1 MRGQKSLPL
10 QIINNLFVNLALR
23 NNLLLAPSLVGPLKS
38 QCNTARSWY
47 HEELEEEGKCS
58 ASSSH
63 ILHGIFKLDLREMSL
78 SVHAIA
84 LNLFMVVIAIP

>member
-1 MRGQKSLPL
+1 M
-10 QIINNLFVNLALR
+10 IFFANLAPP
-23 NNLLLAPSLVGPLKS
+23 NNLLLAPSLVGPMKS
-38 QCNTARSWY
+38 QCNTARSWC
-47 HEELEEEGKCS
+47 HEELEEEGKCGS
-58 ASSSH
+58 AFSSPH